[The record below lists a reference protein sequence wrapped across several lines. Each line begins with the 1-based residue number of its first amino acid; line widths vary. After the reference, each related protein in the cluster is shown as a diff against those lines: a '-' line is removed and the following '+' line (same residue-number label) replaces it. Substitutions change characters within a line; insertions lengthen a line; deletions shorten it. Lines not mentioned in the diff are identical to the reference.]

1 MKIGI
6 IGAGLGGLLAG
17 ASLVKKGHDVTIFE
31 KLSYPGG
38 RFTNFDKLG
47 FGLST
52 GALHMIPHA
61 EKGPLGTMLKEL
73 ETDVEIV
80 YCKPEGY
87 YRIDG
92 RDHLQSELPGLFSLK
107 DKAKIL
113 AIVASLKFGAAPDD
127 TTFREWLR
135 KRIDN
140 ELVMQITDS
149 FCGWGLSIN
158 ADEISAR
165 EMIAITTN
173 INKLRGPGVPVGGCM
188 GVTSALVRQIKEGAG
203 KIHYKTPATK
213 IKIEEEKATGL
224 LTLEGDFDFDI
235 VISDIGPKET
245 IRLAGEENFEKELVD
260 DVNSTNESCGIKMSI
275 ACKKPMLGH
284 PGILFTPQAKRI
296 DGINEVTNA
305 DPSLAPE
312 GMHLLMTH
320 QRLDHDMDAKEEI
333 ELGLGDLREIF
344 PDFDEHCEVL
354 LVQTF
359 KKGWP
364 VNRSRSGESVSPITG
379 VEGLYFV
386 GDGVKPEGW
395 IETEGVAAGV
405 RLALNEIEK

>member
-1 MKIGI
+1 MRIGI

-17 ASLVKKGHDVTIFE
+17 ASLIKLGHDVTIFE
-31 KLSYPGG
+31 KLSYFGG
-38 RFTNFDKLG
+38 RFTNFDKKG

-73 ETDVEIV
+73 DTGVEIV

-92 RDHLQSELPGLFSLK
+92 KDYLQSELPGLFSIK

-127 TTFREWLR
+127 ATFREWLQ

-173 INKLRGPGVPVGGCM
+173 VNKLRGPGVPVGGCM
-188 GVTSALVRQIKEGAG
+188 GVTSALVRKIEEGGG
-203 KIHYKTPATK
+203 KIHYKTPITK
-213 IKIEEEKATGL
+213 IKIEHGKATGL
-224 LTLEGDFDFDI
+224 KTNEGNFDFDI
-235 VISDIGPKET
+235 VVSDIGPKET
-245 IRLAGEENFEKELVD
+245 IKLAGPENFDQSLVSGID
-260 DVNSTNESCGIKMSI
+260 KINESCGIKMSI

-305 DPSLAPE
+305 DPFLAPE
-312 GMHLLMTH
+312 GMHLMMTH
-320 QRLDHDMDAKEEI
+320 QRLNMGMGAKEEI
-333 ELGLGDLREIF
+333 ELGLTDLRELF

-364 VNRSRSGESVSPITG
+364 VNRSRSGESVSHQSG
-379 VEGLYFV
+379 VDGLYFV
-386 GDGVKPEGW
+386 GDGVKPSGW

-405 RLALNEIEK
+405 KLVIDEIEK

>member
-1 MKIGI
+1 MRIGI

-17 ASLVKKGHDVTIFE
+17 ASLIKKGHDVTIFE
-31 KLSYPGG
+31 KLSYFGG
-38 RFTNFDKLG
+38 RFTNFDKKG
-47 FGLST
+47 FMLST
-52 GALHMIPHA
+52 GALHMIPHT

-73 ETDVEIV
+73 DTGVEIV

-92 RDHLQSELPGLFSLK
+92 RNYLQSELPELFSLK

-113 AIVASLKFGAAPDD
+113 AIVALLKFGAAPDD
-127 TTFREWLR
+127 VTFRQWLR

-158 ADEISAR
+158 ADEISAK

-188 GVTSALVRQIKEGAG
+188 GVTSALVRKIEEGEG
-203 KIHYKTPATK
+203 KIHYKTPVTQ
-213 IKIEEEKATGL
+213 IKIRDGKVAGL
-224 LTLEGDFDFDI
+224 KTKGEDFNFD
-235 VISDIGPKET
+235 VVVSDIGPKET
-245 IRLAGEENFEKELVD
+245 IKLAGTENFEQNQVGRIDKI
-260 DVNSTNESCGIKMSI
+260 NESCGIKMSI

-320 QRLDHDMDAKEEI
+320 QRLDMEMDAKEEI
-333 ELGLGDLREIF
+333 ELGLSDLRELF

-364 VNRSRSGESVSPITG
+364 VNRSRSGESVSPISG
-379 VEGLYFV
+379 VDGLYFV

-405 RLALNEIEK
+405 KQAIDEIEK